1 MHEAVCILITKGDT
15 VLAVSRKTDSTA
27 FGLPGGKVDPGETLV
42 QAARRELLE
51 ETGLTVTDLEPIFTA
66 AVPDKD
72 PTRPTYVVTTFKA
85 EGVTGTPTTT
95 EAGVIRYV
103 SRDVLTSG
111 PFGDYNS
118 KLFNSLKGI

>member
-1 MHEAVCILITKGDT
+1 MHEAVCILIPQGDT

-27 FGLPGGKVDPGETLV
+27 FGLPGGKVDPGETSA
-42 QAARRELLE
+42 QAAHRELLE
-51 ETGLTVTDLEPIFTA
+51 ETGLTVTNLVPVFTA

-72 PTRPTYVVTTFKA
+72 PTRPTYIVTTYLA
-85 EGVTGTPTTT
+85 EGVTGTPNST